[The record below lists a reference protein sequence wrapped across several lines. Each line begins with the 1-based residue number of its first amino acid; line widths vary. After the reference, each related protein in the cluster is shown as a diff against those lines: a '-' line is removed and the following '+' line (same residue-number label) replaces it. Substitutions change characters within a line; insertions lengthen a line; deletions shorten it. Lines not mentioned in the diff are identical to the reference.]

1 MGTPF
6 DIIERGAL
14 DGDVMRHVLCAVV
27 LLSAGGCSRVV
38 SEVRVQTVRVE
49 TLPPGL
55 QVEQIDRQG
64 HRIVGPSPVTV
75 EKRYDVR
82 VKYFQHWNWVW
93 PALFGLCSGVGF
105 GMMGEGGDEPPPGL
119 IAGGLCLL
127 GFLPTFITN
136 TVLAARSGRVVSTE
150 TEPVRFQ
157 AYSPQVGWGTQ
168 QVDIPGPVGQIKL
181 VPRPGPP
188 RRVARRPAAR
198 PPAPAPGPSPAPAP
212 RPAPTPLPASARARP
227 IVAVFEVEDGS
238 GKLSAEVLG
247 QLTDYLAAKLTE
259 VAGYRVIPRRL
270 IRARLVE
277 SKTEGYKQC
286 YDEACQIELGRALS
300 AQKSLATRLIQ
311 VGSSCALSATLYDLK
326 SETTEKATSVRT
338 NCTEDALMDGMEQ
351 IARKLR

>member
-1 MGTPF
+1 
-6 DIIERGAL
+6 
-14 DGDVMRHVLCAVV
+14 MRHVLCAVV
-27 LLSAGGCSRVV
+27 LLTAGGCSRVV
-38 SEVRVQTVRVE
+38 SEARIQTVRVE
-49 TLPPGL
+49 TVPPGL

-64 HRIVGPSPVTV
+64 HRIVGASPVNV
-75 EKRYDVR
+75 ERRYNVQ

-93 PALFGLCSGVGF
+93 PALFGVCSGVGF
-105 GMMGEGGDEPPPGL
+105 GMMGEGGGDEPPPGL
-119 IAGGLCLL
+119 IAGTLCLL

-136 TVLAARSGRVVSTE
+136 TVLAVRSGRVVSTE

-157 AYSPQVGWGTQ
+157 AYSPGTGWGTQ
-168 QVDIPGPVGQIKL
+168 QVTIPGPLSQIKL
-181 VPRPGPP
+181 VPTPGPA
-188 RRVARRPAAR
+188 RRVARRPAA
-198 PPAPAPGPSPAPAP
+198 PTPKPTPAPARPSPAPP
-212 RPAPTPLPASARARP
+212 PAKARP

-238 GKLSAEVLG
+238 GKLSAQVLG
-247 QLTDYLAAKLTE
+247 QLTDYFAAKLTE

-277 SKTEGYKQC
+277 NKAEGYKQC

-300 AQKSLATRLIQ
+300 AQKSLATKLIQ

-326 SETTEKATSVRT
+326 TETTEKATSVRT